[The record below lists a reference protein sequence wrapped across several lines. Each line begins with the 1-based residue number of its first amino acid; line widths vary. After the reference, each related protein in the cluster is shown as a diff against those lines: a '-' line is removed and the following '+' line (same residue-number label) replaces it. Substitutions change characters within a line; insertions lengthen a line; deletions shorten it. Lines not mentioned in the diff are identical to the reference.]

1 MYQFLEEN
9 SYVVIALC
17 AVFALVY
24 VTKIQRKIEHFA
36 FLKKAWGG
44 IKRGVSKGAR
54 AVSRG
59 VKNVANKIKNAVKK
73 AVDRVKREFK
83 RLIDKIKNAAMKVIE
98 SFKGIIKQVGETF
111 KKLWGHIKNLPKH
124 FSNFVGTIMG
134 TIASTFGNLLWGI
147 MEKIFTFIAKLT
159 KELVHKITK
168 PLKNHIIFVSGAFLL
183 FFCACGGAAY
193 LVYSKMPQDPEVPIA
208 NNNVVAETNIPITNQ
223 PVA

>member
-1 MYQFLEEN
+1 MYKFLEEN
-9 SYVVIALC
+9 SYIVIALC
-17 AVFALVY
+17 AVFALIY

-36 FLKKAWGG
+36 FLKKAWRGV
-44 IKRGVSKGAR
+44 KRGVSKGAR

-59 VKNVANKIKNAVKK
+59 VKNVANKIKNAVKR

-83 RLIDKIKNAAMKVIE
+83 KVIDNIRKTAMRVIN
-98 SFKGIIKQVGETF
+98 SFKGIIKRVGETF
-111 KKLWGHIKNLPKH
+111 KQLWGHIKSLPKH
-124 FSNFVGTIMG
+124 FSNFVGTTMG
-134 TIASTFGNLLWGI
+134 TIASTFGSLLWGI

-193 LVYSKMPQDPEVPIA
+193 LIYSKMPQDPEVSIE